1 MSIDLKRLSRV
12 RVSRKSSDRAEHS
25 HETDLPLDHQLTF
38 NPDPNQEWRY
48 RSNHV
53 YINGE
58 DVNEL
63 INDNPRD
70 ISFLSSLTIGL
81 DEYKNFVWGRGGK
94 KNAKF
99 NASVAG
105 LQSKI
110 AGRLG
115 LIYDEVCG
123 GVRCEFDDEALWVN
137 NVNVRAVVA
146 LYKMRPTTKAR
157 EYLKGLRLK
166 LFLIIERPHSNPR
179 NNGMQNVVRNYID
192 EIDGALDFYTPTDTP
207 LLVADTRRESECAG

>member
-12 RVSRKSSDRAEHS
+12 KVSRKSSDKAGHA

-70 ISFLSSLTIGL
+70 ISFLSSLTISL
-81 DEYKNFVWGRGGK
+81 DEYKNFVRGRGGK
-94 KNAKF
+94 NGKF
-99 NASVAG
+99 NASVEG
-105 LQSKI
+105 LQCKI

-115 LIYDEVCG
+115 SIYDEMCG
-123 GVRCEFDDEALWVN
+123 GVRCEFDDEALWIN
-137 NVNVRAVVA
+137 NVNVKAVVT
-146 LYKMRPTTKAR
+146 LYKMRPTNKAR
-157 EYLKGLRLK
+157 AYLKGLRSK

-179 NNGMQNVVRNYID
+179 SNGMSNIIQNYIS
-192 EIDGALDFYTPTDTP
+192 EIDGALDFYSPTDTP
-207 LLVADTRRESECAG
+207 LLVADNRLESERAS